1 MTARRITNWAQVPLT
16 LRVDDVAAVYDLH
29 PRVVRDK
36 VARGDADVPQ
46 PNFVRPMR
54 WRRVDVQRHF
64 HAHSM
69 VRQRRSLLKSA

>member
-1 MTARRITNWAQVPLT
+1 MSARRITDWSQLPLT
-16 LRVDDVAAVYDLH
+16 LRVHDVAAVYDLH

-54 WRRVDVQRHF
+54 WRRSDVRRHY

-69 VRQRRSLLKSA
+69 VKQRRELLRSA